1 MKNKKWRGIL
11 WRWHRQLGVVFFVF
25 VVWLSVTGILLN
37 HTDDFSL
44 AEQPVHQTL
53 LLKLYGIERPLVR
66 SYHISEQWISHSGEQ
81 LYLNG
86 VSFTHCLGEFNGIGY
101 GTLASE
107 NSTLTPENST
117 LAAAACGKEIVL
129 FTLEGDLVERLS
141 DRHELPQPIV
151 ALGQC
156 EQPNNS
162 VSSICFSTGSAQFSL
177 NLDMTTWASTTVKV
191 KQYSAQQ
198 MPKTIQTLVEKN
210 SVTLNWERVVL
221 DLHAGRIFG
230 LGPWL
235 MDIVAVF
242 FILLGVSGITVWLLS
257 RKR

>member
-11 WRWHRQLGVVFFVF
+11 WRWHRRIGVIFVVFII
-25 VVWLSVTGILLN
+25 WLSVTGILLN
-37 HTDDFSL
+37 HTSDFSL

-66 SYHISEQWISHSGEQ
+66 SYHMSEQWISHSGEQ

-86 VSFTHCLGEFNGIGY
+86 VSFTHCSGEFKGIGF
-101 GTLASE
+101 GTLTSE
-107 NSTLTPENST
+107 NSILV
-117 LAAAACGKEIVL
+117 AAACGKEIVL
-129 FTLEGDLVERLS
+129 FTLEGELVERLS
-141 DRHELPQPIV
+141 DQYALPQPLV

-156 EQPNNS
+156 DQSND
-162 VSSICFSTGSAQFSL
+162 SSQAICFSTGSTQFIL
-177 NLDMTTWASTTVKV
+177 NLDATTWANTSAKV
-191 KQYSAQQ
+191 KQHASQQ
-198 MPKTIQTLVEKN
+198 MPPIIQTRVEKN

-242 FILLGVSGITVWLLS
+242 FILLGLTGLSVWLLG
-257 RKR
+257 KRR